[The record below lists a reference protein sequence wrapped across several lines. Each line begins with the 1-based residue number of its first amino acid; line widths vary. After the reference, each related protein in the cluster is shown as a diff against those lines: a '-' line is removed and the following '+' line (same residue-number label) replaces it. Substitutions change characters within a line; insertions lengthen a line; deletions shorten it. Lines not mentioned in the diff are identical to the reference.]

1 MSNKDLLKNPLDIR
15 RNTMEDTGLKV
26 ETYVQPNTLANS
38 ESEDL
43 EFKVVCTR
51 EGREKMD
58 AKAANVMD
66 IDAVTARPRELMDGI
81 NKTKQQY

>member
-1 MSNKDLLKNPLDIR
+1 MK
-15 RNTMEDTGLKV
+15 DTGLKV

-43 EFKVVCTR
+43 EFEVVCTR
-51 EGREKMD
+51 DGREKMD

-66 IDAVTARPRELMDGI
+66 IDAVTARPRELYIDGI
-81 NKTKQQY
+81 NRAKQRY

>member
-1 MSNKDLLKNPLDIR
+1 
-15 RNTMEDTGLKV
+15 MEDTGLKV

-66 IDAVTARPRELMDGI
+66 IDAVTARPRELYIDGI
-81 NKTKQQY
+81 NRAKQQY

>member
-1 MSNKDLLKNPLDIR
+1 
-15 RNTMEDTGLKV
+15 MEDTGLKV

-58 AKAANVMD
+58 AKAANVMN